1 MATAKALLLKRPVLA
16 RREQIAGEPKKR
28 SLLFDLPFFSLWLG
42 QVISQVGD
50 GLNRVALLWF
60 VYELTGS
67 AAKMA
72 LIGILQTLPAIA
84 LGMVAGAY
92 LDRHS
97 RKKTMI
103 VTDMVRFM
111 LMMFI
116 PSLYYF
122 GWLTFPILC
131 LSVFLFSCVSTV
143 FGPALLTSVPFLVGK
158 ERLREANSLIQSTTY
173 TGVLMGPAVSGLL
186 IPILGAQNVLYIDGL
201 TFLISAL
208 CILPLKIRDLQP
220 KEAHE
225 GDAGQSVF
233 EDIKEGARFVFFD
246 NRVVLGVMT
255 VALVYNFSLNP
266 LPLMFSVF
274 SERIL
279 QAGPKAMGLM
289 MSGLGAGAL
298 VTSLLL
304 ANLRKNMK
312 EGLAMGLALGIAG
325 LVLLSLTHLHSLSL
339 ALVLSMMMGSCT
351 TTMNVMFVTTLQTQ
365 APMRLLGRVFT
376 TFSTTAQAATPIGM
390 MTAGYLLDTL
400 GVGKTLS
407 VFGMILLIVSLT
419 VLVLKPSKA
428 GRTLKAA

>member
-1 MATAKALLLKRPVLA
+1 MAAAKALVLRKPALARKRQPIEDGKKRP
-16 RREQIAGEPKKR
+16 
-28 SLLFDLPFFSLWLG
+28 LLFDPPFFSLWLG

-72 LIGILQTLPAIA
+72 MIGILQTLPAIA

-103 VTDMVRFM
+103 VTDIVRFV
-111 LMMFI
+111 LMIGI
-116 PSLYYF
+116 PSLYYV
-122 GWLTFPILC
+122 GWLNFPTLC

-143 FGPALLTSVPFLVGK
+143 FGPALITSIPFLVRK

-173 TGVLMGPAVSGLL
+173 MGVLMGPAISGVL
-186 IPILGAQNVLYIDGL
+186 IPILGAQNVIYIDGL

-208 CILPLKIRDLQP
+208 CILPLKIQDRFP

-225 GDAGQSVF
+225 MDSSQSVF

-246 NRVVLGVMT
+246 NRVVLGVMA

-298 VTSLLL
+298 ATSLLL
-304 ANLRKNMK
+304 ANLRKNLK

-325 LVLLSLTHLHSLSL
+325 LVLISLTHLHSLSL

-390 MTAGYLLDTL
+390 LTAGYLLDAI

-407 VFGMILLIVSLT
+407 VFGMILLLVSLS
-419 VLVLKPSKA
+419 VFALKPT
-428 GRTLKAA
+428 RTQHAPQTA

>member
-1 MATAKALLLKRPVLA
+1 M
-16 RREQIAGEPKKR
+16 
-28 SLLFDLPFFSLWLG
+28 
-42 QVISQVGD
+42 GD

-72 LIGILQTLPAIA
+72 TIGILQTLPAIA

-92 LDRHS
+92 LDRHG

-103 VTDMVRFM
+103 VTDIVRFV
-111 LMMFI
+111 LMMGI
-116 PSLYYF
+116 PSLYYV
-122 GWLTFPILC
+122 GWLNFPTLC

-143 FGPALLTSVPFLVGK
+143 FGPALLTSIPFLVEK
-158 ERLREANSLIQSTTY
+158 ERLREANSLIQSTSY
-173 TGVLMGPAVSGLL
+173 MGVLMGPAISGVL
-186 IPILGAQNVLYIDGL
+186 IPIVGAQNVLYIDGL

-208 CILPLKIRDLQP
+208 CILPLKIQDRLSN
-220 KEAHE
+220 EARAM
-225 GDAGQSVF
+225 DSSQSVF

-246 NRVVLGVMT
+246 NRVVLGVMA
-255 VALVYNFSLNP
+255 VALVYNFFLNP

-298 VTSLLL
+298 ATSLLL
-304 ANLRKNMK
+304 ANLKKNLR

-325 LVLLSLTHLHSLSL
+325 LVLISLTHLHSLSL

-351 TTMNVMFVTTLQTQ
+351 TTMNVVFVTTIQTQ
-365 APMRLLGRVFT
+365 SPMRLLGRVFT
-376 TFSTTAQAATPIGM
+376 TFCTTSQTATPIGM
-390 MTAGYLLDTL
+390 LTAGYLLDAI
-400 GVGKTLS
+400 GVGKTFS
-407 VFGMILLIVSLT
+407 MFGMILLLVSLS
-419 VLVLKPSKA
+419 VF
-428 GRTLKAA
+428 TLTPTSAKHTPQAA